1 MNAVKTS
8 LFVLTILFV
17 AVLYTASASIAVN
30 NMAISPSGDLV
41 SGQNPPN
48 TVTAT
53 FSIEFDAEGGETF
66 PSGDSLVM
74 STDLDNAKWSYATA
88 LDGNPNP
95 GVDEVGK
102 NVNINGWILSY
113 PSKRD
118 LSMSV
123 TLNGD
128 VPTVNASG
136 NITIVRVADIGSRG
150 QAVQGSDTSVVR
162 NVINPA
168 DKAKAVTD
176 AKAQL
181 AQFKTEIDAQSAQG
195 VDTSA
200 ATQKYSEAS
209 TDIQNANTAA
219 SSAASQS
226 YLNAAVTALQDG
238 QTALDKG
245 TTQKVITDAQTPIDQ
260 TDDLITYF
268 QVNRSMSKDP
278 RLTPIIDERDRAA
291 DLISEANDI
300 LSGAKTSDDFKNA
313 QDKALEASDMG
324 KQAYNDALA
333 LRKDIGEANPVDSV
347 TKVFGGVGSG
357 IAGALIYIVIIVVIG
372 VLVVVGIILI
382 RRRRDWDELA

>member
-1 MNAVKTS
+1 
-8 LFVLTILFV
+8 
-17 AVLYTASASIAVN
+17 
-30 NMAISPSGDLV
+30 
-41 SGQNPPN
+41 
-48 TVTAT
+48 
-53 FSIEFDAEGGETF
+53 
-66 PSGDSLVM
+66 
-74 STDLDNAKWSYATA
+74 
-88 LDGNPNP
+88 
-95 GVDEVGK
+95 
-102 NVNINGWILSY
+102 
-113 PSKRD
+113 
-118 LSMSV
+118 MSV

-128 VPTVNASG
+128 VPAVNASG

-150 QAVQGSDTSVVR
+150 QATQGSDTSVLR

-176 AKAQL
+176 AKTQL
-181 AQFKTEIDAQSAQG
+181 TQFKAQIDAQSAQG

-200 ATQKYSEAS
+200 ATQKYAEAS
-209 TDIQNANTAA
+209 TDIQNANTAT

-226 YLNAAVTALQDG
+226 YLDAAVAALQAG

-245 TTQKVITDAQTPIDQ
+245 TTQQVITNAQAPIDQ

-333 LRKDIGEANPVDSV
+333 LRKDIGEANPMDSV